1 MVVLTIFTE
10 YFCNSMG
17 ESFVTS
23 LAFLIVILGAL
34 FLDLGFLG
42 GESNSKPSLKSSS
55 LRSASWF
62 GLGLFSVLG
71 VYYFS
76 PQLHSIHDF
85 SGLQKYISIHGNSFT
100 ITNNLAE
107 SIHNFRVAS
116 ATAYLSGFLLEYA
129 LSIDNLFVM
138 LLVFKSFKINEIH
151 ERKILIW
158 GVLGAMILRFIFVYL
173 GSAAIQQFHWV
184 LYLFGAFLMFSGIK
198 MLIQKEDEELDTEN
212 HFVVKWVK
220 KIIPVTKASNES
232 GHFFVKENGNWQ
244 ATILFV
250 VLVIIELT
258 DVVFAVDS
266 VPAVFGVTTD
276 PYLVFFSN
284 IFALLGLRSLYF
296 LIGYGIDKFY
306 ALKYGLSI
314 ILVYIGLKMLLED
327 YFHKLGFS
335 HFHNL
340 IIIVGI
346 LSTSIFFS
354 ILRPKDH

>member
-1 MVVLTIFTE
+1 
-10 YFCNSMG
+10 MG
-17 ESFVTS
+17 ESFITS
-23 LAFLIVILGAL
+23 LIFIVIILSAL
-34 FLDLGFLG
+34 FLDLGLLS
-42 GESNSKPSLKSSS
+42 GESATKPTFKQSA
-55 LRSASWF
+55 LRSAGWF
-62 GLGLFSVLG
+62 GLGLLSVLG

-76 PQLHSIHDF
+76 PQLHAIHDF
-85 SGLQKYISIHGNSFT
+85 SGLQKYASVHGNSFT
-100 ITNNLAE
+100 ITNELKQ
-107 SIHNFRVAS
+107 SMHNFQTAS
-116 ATAYLSGFLLEYA
+116 ALAYLSGFLLEYA

-138 LLVFKSFKINEIH
+138 LLILKSFKIEEKH
-151 ERKILIW
+151 ERKILVW

-184 LYLFGAFLMFSGIK
+184 LYVFGAFLMFSGVK
-198 MLIQKEDEELDTEN
+198 MLMHQEDEELDTEN
-212 HFVVKWVK
+212 HFVMRWVK
-220 KIIPVTKASNES
+220 KIMPVTNVSTDRGN
-232 GHFFVKENGNWQ
+232 FFIKENGKWH

-250 VLVIIELT
+250 VLIIIELT

-346 LSTSIFFS
+346 LAASIFFS
-354 ILRPKDH
+354 IIRPKEH

>member
-1 MVVLTIFTE
+1 
-10 YFCNSMG
+10 MG
-17 ESFVTS
+17 ESFITS
-23 LAFLIVILGAL
+23 LVFIVIILTAL
-34 FLDLGFLG
+34 VLDLGLLSG
-42 GESNSKPSLKSSS
+42 KATTKPTFKQSA
-55 LRSASWF
+55 LRSAGWF
-62 GLGLFSVLG
+62 GLGLLSVLG

-76 PQLHSIHDF
+76 PQLHAIHDF
-85 SGLQKYISIHGNSFT
+85 SGLQKYTSVHGNSFT
-100 ITNNLAE
+100 ITNNLE
-107 SIHNFRVAS
+107 QSMHNFKTAS
-116 ATAYLSGFLLEYA
+116 ALAYLSGFLLEYA

-138 LLVFKSFKINEIH
+138 LLIFKSFKVEEKH
-151 ERKILIW
+151 ERKILVW

-173 GSAAIQQFHWV
+173 GSAAIQEFHWV
-184 LYLFGAFLMFSGIK
+184 LYVFGAFLMFSGVK
-198 MLIQKEDEELDTEN
+198 MLMHNEDQELDTEN
-212 HFVVKWVK
+212 HFVMRWVK
-220 KIIPVTKASNES
+220 KIIPVSNES
-232 GHFFVKENGNWQ
+232 TENGNFFIKENGKWH

-327 YFHKLGFS
+327 YFHQLGFS

-346 LSTSIFFS
+346 LAASIFFS
-354 ILRPKDH
+354 IVRPKDH